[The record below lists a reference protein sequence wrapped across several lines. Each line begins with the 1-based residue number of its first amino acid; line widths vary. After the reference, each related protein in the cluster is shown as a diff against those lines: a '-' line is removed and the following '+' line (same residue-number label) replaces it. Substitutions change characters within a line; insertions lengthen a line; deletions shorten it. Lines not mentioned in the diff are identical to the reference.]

1 MVVNSAGQQ
10 RPWYK
15 EPWPW
20 VAIAIPGAA
29 VIMGFIT
36 LYLAISNP
44 DYLVVEDEQ
53 YQVIESELRAQPQ
66 AALSPEPDPGPGTD
80 PDNGNR
86 VGDDGEH

>member
-1 MVVNSAGQQ
+1 MNTQTGPE

-36 LYLAISNP
+36 LYLALSHP
-44 DYLVVEDEQ
+44 DYLVVEDQQ
-53 YQVIESELRAQPQ
+53 YRVIKSELHAQPQ
-66 AALSPEPDPGPGTD
+66 SDPSPVPAVDPESGK
-80 PDNGNR
+80 
-86 VGDDGEH
+86 DGEH